1 MYWPMSRRVE
11 RRAVCMH
18 EMTRRLNVDAG
29 KLARLRRGDA
39 CAEARATCLSCGTI
53 DRCLR
58 WLDDPAR
65 GGDRRPEKRER
76 LGP

>member
-1 MYWPMSRRVE
+1 
-11 RRAVCMH
+11 MH

-65 GGDRRPEKRER
+65 GGDRRPELCPNLTLFEACKRER